1 MQKHSKQLTHH
12 HKPAAEKS
20 AVKEVQKNVDE
31 IKKRK
36 RVKSVEN
43 RAKHKNA
50 KENLKNAKHENVNF
64 RKLCVYYID
73 E

>member
-1 MQKHSKQLTHH
+1 
-12 HKPAAEKS
+12 EKS